1 MAYKEGGK
9 EGLKEL
15 AQKRNSRAEPPVA
28 LVGAMVDYRLTA
40 PGSTRA
46 LQGGYGH
53 QEETPKEETKPE
65 TKYEFG
71 STQANLPDGSPAQVA
86 IVAMQD
92 NIPDSALAGDGKDVD
107 EPHVTVR
114 YGLKTKL
121 TPKLR
126 KFIESQSPFEAKLG
140 ATTSF
145 PPSKNSDGAAPI
157 IAPVISEDLHRMN
170 KEIEEH
176 GDFEPSSF
184 PEYKPHVTVAYVKPE
199 VAKFYEGMTGAEGKT
214 FPVDSI
220 FVSDQDGDKI
230 EIPLNGP
237 SAEEEDSDLDV
248 NTEHEGDAD
257 IPPEQPMGED
267 VSPLEVST
275 PIPVQGGSILVGA
288 PEHDPAVKTP
298 TSSIQ
303 QVTTNVTVPLVTAMD
318 VTPVVTKRV
327 LPLKAIL
334 EEARSRNPTKVI
346 Q

>member
-1 MAYKEGGK
+1 
-9 EGLKEL
+9 
-15 AQKRNSRAEPPVA
+15 
-28 LVGAMVDYRLTA
+28 
-40 PGSTRA
+40 
-46 LQGGYGH
+46 
-53 QEETPKEETKPE
+53 
-65 TKYEFG
+65 
-71 STQANLPDGSPAQVA
+71 
-86 IVAMQD
+86 MQD
-92 NIPDSALAGDGKDVD
+92 NIPDSALAGDGKED

-157 IAPVISEDLHRMN
+157 IAPVVSEDLHRMN
-170 KEIEEH
+170 KEIEEY

-184 PEYKPHVTVAYVKPE
+184 PEYKPHVTIAYLKPE
-199 VAKFYEGMTGAEGKT
+199 VAKFYEGMTGAEGKS

-230 EIPLNGP
+230 EIPLNGS
-237 SAEEEDSDLDV
+237 SADEEDSPTDLDV
-248 NTEHEGDAD
+248 NKEYEGDAATL
-257 IPPEQPMGED
+257 PELPTGEE

-288 PEHDPAVKTP
+288 PAHEPAVKTP

-303 QVTTNVTVPLVTAMD
+303 QVTTNVIVPLVTAMD
-318 VTPVVTKRV
+318 VTPVVTKRI
-327 LPLKAIL
+327 LPLKALL
-334 EEARSRNPTKVI
+334 EEARTRNPTKVI
-346 Q
+346 K